1 MALARPHRVSQEYGD
16 VSLMA
21 AYFLRRALIM
31 LPTFLGITLVIF
43 VVINLAPGGPIDQ
56 MLQEIRFGAAAGG
69 GIGPGGASGTSHE
82 GVTAE
87 IVRELKKQYGFDK
100 PLLVRYGIWLANLA
114 RLDFGRSF
122 VHEQPVIGVIV
133 SKFPVSLQFG
143 LISFIV
149 TYLVCIPLGIGK
161 AVYDGTPFDTST
173 SALVFVGYSISPV
186 MLGILL
192 IVLFGGGSFLDWFP
206 ISGTTSDLHETLPFW
221 GKAWDRAHHFVLPLI
236 CYLIGNFAT
245 LTLLMKNSIL
255 EEIGKAYVVT
265 ARSKGLPERTVFSR
279 HVLRNALIPVAT
291 GLGAFLSVFFAGNLF
306 IEQIFAL
313 DGMGLLFYQS
323 LLARDYPVILG
334 LLSITSLILILGNLI
349 SDFLYILVDPR
360 IDFGR

>member
-1 MALARPHRVSQEYGD
+1 M
-16 VSLMA
+16 
-21 AYFLRRALIM
+21 
-31 LPTFLGITLVIF
+31 TTLTP
-43 VVINLAPGGPIDQ
+43 APPPR
-56 MLQEIRFGAAAGG
+56 IRFGAAGSSGAGAADAVAGG
-69 GIGPGGASGTSHE
+69 RHE
-82 GVTAE
+82 GVSE
-87 IVRELKKQYGFDK
+87 RIIQELKRQYGFDK
-100 PLLVRYGIWLANLA
+100 PLLVRYGIWLRNLA
-114 RLDFGRSF
+114 RLEFGRSF
-122 VHEQPVIGVIV
+122 VHEEPVIGVIV

-143 LISFIV
+143 VVSFVV
-149 TYLVCIPLGIGK
+149 TYLVCVPLGIAK
-161 AVYDGTPFDTST
+161 AVKDGTAFDTAS
-173 SALVFVGYSISPV
+173 SVLVFVGYSISPV

-206 ISGTTSDLHETLPFW
+206 ISGTTSDLYLALDPWE
-221 GKAWDRAHHFVLPLI
+221 KALDRAHHFVLPLI

-265 ARSKGLPERTVFSR
+265 ARSKGLPDRQVFYR

-291 GLGAFLSVFFAGNLF
+291 GLGSFLSIFFAGNLF

-360 IDFGR
+360 IDFAK

>member
-1 MALARPHRVSQEYGD
+1 MAE
-16 VSLMA
+16 
-21 AYFLRRALIM
+21 YFLRRVLIM
-31 LPTFLGITLVIF
+31 IPTFLGITLVIF

-56 MLQEIRFGAAAGG
+56 MLQEIRFGAAGGAAPAGG
-69 GIGPGGASGTSHE
+69 GGAGSSHE
-82 GVTAE
+82 GVSE
-87 IVRELKKQYGFDK
+87 QIIQELKRQYGFDR
-100 PLLVRYGIWLANLA
+100 PLLVRYGIWLGNLVQFE
-114 RLDFGRSF
+114 FGRSF
-122 VHEQPVIGVIV
+122 VHEQPVMNVIV

-143 LISFIV
+143 VISFLV
-149 TYLVCIPLGIGK
+149 TYLVCVPLGIAK
-161 AVYDGTPFDTST
+161 AVYDGSHFDTFT
-173 SALVFVGYSISPV
+173 SVLVFVGYSISPV

-206 ISGTTSDLHETLPFW
+206 ISGTTGDLYDILSPSEKVL
-221 GKAWDRAHHFVLPLI
+221 DRAHHFVLPLI

-255 EEIGKAYVVT
+255 DEIGKAYVIT
-265 ARSKGLPERTVFSR
+265 ARAKGLPERVVFSR
-279 HVLRNALIPVAT
+279 HVLRNALIPIAT
-291 GLGAFLSVFFAGNLF
+291 GLGGFLSVFFAGNLF

-360 IDFGR
+360 IDFAGS

>member
-1 MALARPHRVSQEYGD
+1 
-16 VSLMA
+16 MA

-69 GIGPGGASGTSHE
+69 GIGPGGGSGTSHE

-122 VHEQPVIGVIV
+122 VHEQPVMGVIV

-143 LISFIV
+143 LVSFFV
-149 TYLVCIPLGIGK
+149 TYLVCVPLGIAK
-161 AVYDGTPFDTST
+161 AVYDGTPFDTGS
-173 SALVFVGYSISPV
+173 SALVFIGYSISPV

-206 ISGTTSDLHETLPFW
+206 ISGTASDLYAALSPWE
-221 GKAWDRAHHFVLPLI
+221 KVADRIHHFVLPLT

-265 ARSKGLPERTVFSR
+265 ARAKGLPERTVFYR

-291 GLGAFLSVFFAGNLF
+291 GLGGFLSVFFAGNLF
-306 IEQIFAL
+306 IEQIFSL

-334 LLSITSLILILGNLI
+334 LLSITSLILIVGNLI

>member
-1 MALARPHRVSQEYGD
+1 MAQ
-16 VSLMA
+16 
-21 AYFLRRALIM
+21 YFLRRLLIM

-56 MLQEIRFGAAAGG
+56 MLQEIRFGAAGSTGAGSSDSISG
-69 GIGPGGASGTSHE
+69 GRHE
-82 GVTAE
+82 GVSE
-87 IVRELKKQYGFDK
+87 QIIQELKRQYGFDK
-100 PLLVRYGIWLANLA
+100 PLLVRYGLWLMSLA

-122 VHEQPVIGVIV
+122 VHEEPVIGVIV

-143 LISFIV
+143 IVSFFV
-149 TYLVCIPLGIGK
+149 TYLVCVPLGIAK
-161 AVYDGTPFDTST
+161 AVKDGSPFDTAT
-173 SALVFVGYSISPV
+173 SVLVFVGYSISPV

-206 ISGTTSDLHETLPFW
+206 ISGTTSDLYLALSPW
-221 GKAWDRAHHFVLPLI
+221 AKALDRAHHFVLPLF

-255 EEIGKAYVVT
+255 EEISKAYVVT
-265 ARSKGLPERTVFSR
+265 ARSKGLPDRIVFYR
-279 HVLRNALIPVAT
+279 HVLRNALIPIAT
-291 GLGAFLSVFFAGNLF
+291 GLGSFLSIFFAGNLF

-334 LLSITSLILILGNLI
+334 LLSITSLILILGNLV
-349 SDFLYILVDPR
+349 SDFLYICVDPR
-360 IDFGR
+360 IDFAK